1 MALKAR
7 SPEVIKPSKPKL
19 LLSGNPGVGKTF
31 FAMGFEKPF
40 YIDCESGGSRSQYME
55 RLKKSGG
62 AYMGKEE
69 GSQDF
74 KTVIDQFKELATT
87 KHDFKSVC
95 IDSFSK
101 LYNLTAAIA
110 EEKVGNVYGADK
122 KEAQKP
128 TRQLQL
134 WMDRL
139 DLPVI
144 LICHSKSEWKNGAAT
159 GQSTYDGYDKLSYD
173 LDLWL
178 EAIMVGQRR
187 TMLVRKSRIEGFV
200 IGNSYPLEY
209 QTFVDLYGK
218 EVMEKPHEQVVLAT
232 SPQIEEAKHL
242 VGIFNISEEDQ
253 KKSLKKYDV
262 EKYEELTSQEIS
274 KIIESLKSKLT
285 KETK

>member
-1 MALKAR
+1 MSLRAKA
-7 SPEVIKPSKPKL
+7 PEVVKPSKPKL
-19 LLSGNPGVGKTF
+19 LLSGAPGVGKTF

-40 YIDCESGGSRSQYME
+40 FVDVEGGGSRPQYMD
-55 RLKKSGG
+55 RLKKAGG

-74 KTVIDQFKELATT
+74 KTVIEQFKELATT

-95 IDSFSK
+95 VDSFSK

-178 EAIMVGQRR
+178 EAILIGQRR
-187 TMLVRKSRIEGFV
+187 TMLVRKSRIDSF
-200 IGNSYPLEY
+200 IMGNSYPLEY

-218 EVMEKPHEQVVLAT
+218 DVMEKPLEQVVLAT
-232 SPQIEEAKHL
+232 KEQVDEAKHL
-242 VGIFNISEEDQ
+242 IGVFNISEDDQ
-253 KKSLKKYDV
+253 KKALKKYDV
-262 EKYEELTSQEIS
+262 EKYEELTSKEIDS
-274 KIIESLKSKLT
+274 IITNLKSKLT